1 LDKDLKYTYKKIKLE
16 VPILPDYKFKVT
28 HVGVHTQE
36 AIDMEKIELEQ
47 IGARQIVTPPLDS
60 EEDMVTQTEHSDGM
74 IIMESMVSLRT
85 MEASPNCKV
94 ILRTGVGV
102 DTIDIDA
109 ATKRGIAVVN
119 VPDIWIREVANHA
132 MALLLA
138 CNRRIFLLDHH
149 IRKNVWHKVI
159 PPPVGAIHG
168 ETLGIIGL
176 GQIGKS
182 LAKRAIGF
190 EMNLIAYDPYIDQS
204 VFEEYGV
211 KSVSFEELLTKSDYI
226 SIHTPLTD
234 ETRHMFDEKA
244 LRKMKPTSYLI
255 NTARGPIV
263 EISALEKAL
272 QNKWISGAGID
283 VFEQEPMPVDNPILK
298 MDNVIMTPHAG
309 YYSDPALKA
318 LGTRCGQEVARV
330 LLGKKPLFLVNPDVL
345 QILPLK

>member
-1 LDKDLKYTYKKIKLE
+1 MDKGLNYIYCKTKLE
-16 VPILPDYKFKVT
+16 VHTLPDYKFKVT

-36 AIDMEKIELEQ
+36 AIDMEKIELER
-47 IGARQIVTPPLDS
+47 IGARQIVIPSLHS
-60 EEDMVTQTEHSDGM
+60 ENEMVAQTEHSDAM
-74 IIMESMVSLRT
+74 VIMESMVSLRT

-102 DTIDIDA
+102 DTIDIEA

-138 CNRRIFLLDHH
+138 CNRRIFLLDHD
-149 IRKNVWHKVI
+149 IRKNIWHKVI

-190 EMNLIAYDPYIDQS
+190 EMNLIAYDPYIDKS
-204 VFEEYGV
+204 VFDKYGV
-211 KSVSFEELLTKSDYI
+211 RSVSFEELLAKSDYI

-244 LRKMKPTSYLI
+244 LRQMKPTAYLI

-263 EISALEKAL
+263 EIAALETAL

-283 VFEQEPMPVDNPILK
+283 VFEQEPMPVDTPILK

-330 LLGKKPLFLVNPDVL
+330 LMGENPLFLVNPEVL
-345 QILPLK
+345 QKLPLK